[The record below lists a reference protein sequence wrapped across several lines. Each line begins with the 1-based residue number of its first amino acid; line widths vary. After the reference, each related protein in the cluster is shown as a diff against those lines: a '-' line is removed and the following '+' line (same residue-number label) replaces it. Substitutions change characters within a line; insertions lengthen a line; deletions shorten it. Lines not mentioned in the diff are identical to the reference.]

1 MGTRDKVKD
10 ALNEKFGYTEGPETT
25 DTPAGLHAN
34 LRVEKRDGEDDI
46 LIEAREIKNIITNN
60 GADYVRTTVGSA
72 PLTSAFRFTAIG
84 DSAATF
90 ASADNDLNNE
100 VARSQNAFNTTSNFG
115 QFSNVTTF
123 TDVAATVRESGIF
136 NRDGT
141 NSGTALAMQTFGDI
155 TLTTDDKL
163 SVIWKVFFSEV

>member
-1 MGTRDKVKD
+1 MDIRDRVKNT
-10 ALNEKFGYTEGPETT
+10 LEKEHGFSDGPEQT

-34 LRVEKRDGEDDI
+34 LRVERRDKEDGV
-46 LIEAREIKNIITNN
+46 LIEARDIKNIITNN

-84 DSAATF
+84 DTANAF
-90 ASADNDLNNE
+90 ASADNTLNNE
-100 VARSQNAFNTTSNFG
+100 VARSSNAFNTTSNFG

-136 NRDGT
+136 NRGGT
-141 NSGTALAMQTFGDI
+141 DAGTALAMQTFGDI
-155 TLTTDDKL
+155 TLTTQDRL
-163 SVIWKVFFSEV
+163 EVIWKVFFSEV